1 MMAPSKPPISSTAA
15 PKYGDYFDAWNSS
28 ATGHQTAENRFSS
41 STGWRQSRS
50 MKLSNQ
56 LKSGATGGK
65 RISDL
70 VGTRS
75 ENWDDKTKALIPND
89 VRARARVSVVD
100 MLVSK
105 KTRLLCIILTSLLKP
120 DFWCSYYVA
129 EHSLWRTDEANSGY
143 SREKAK

>member
-1 MMAPSKPPISSTAA
+1 
-15 PKYGDYFDAWNSS
+15 
-28 ATGHQTAENRFSS
+28 
-41 STGWRQSRS
+41 

-65 RISDL
+65 RIPDL

-129 EHSLWRTDEANSGY
+129 EHSLWRTDEADSGY